1 METKPIFYQMGQG
14 LAAHTIVVGTTGKG
28 KSVVLEE
35 EAKRLGITYDEL
47 LKRMEPTEEQRAIM
61 EANKQKRAEER
72 RVKESTIRNA
82 IWATFDQSDISE
94 LLDVLKVVLEIS
106 EPTKSNAKEVF
117 FALDMSIVGNIVSW
131 GISDTP
137 TREAIW
143 EFVGENK
150 TLLLDSLLSEQSET
164 SHSF

>member
-1 METKPIFYQMGQG
+1 METKPIFYNMGG
-14 LAAHTIVVGTTGKG
+14 SLNAHTIVVGTTGKG
-28 KSVVLEE
+28 KSLLLEE

-47 LKRMEPTEEQRAIM
+47 LKQMEPTEEQKAMI
-61 EANKQKRAEER
+61 EANKQKRAEEQ

-82 IWATFDQSDISE
+82 IWATFDQSDIAE
-94 LLDVLKVVLEIS
+94 FLDALKIILEIP

-143 EFVGENK
+143 EFVRENK
-150 TLLLDSLLSEQSET
+150 TLLLKSLLSEQSET
-164 SHSF
+164 KY

>member
-14 LAAHTIVVGTTGKG
+14 LAAHTIVVGITGKG
-28 KSVVLEE
+28 KSVILEE

-47 LKRMEPTEEQRAIM
+47 LKRMEPTEEQKATM
-61 EANKQKRAEER
+61 EANKQKRAEEQR
-72 RVKESTIRNA
+72 AKDSTIRNA
-82 IWATFDQSDISE
+82 IWATFDQSDIDE
-94 LLDVLKVVLEIS
+94 FLDALKVILEIN
-106 EPTKSNAKEVF
+106 EPTKSNVKEVF

-131 GISDTP
+131 GVGDTP

-143 EFVGENK
+143 EFVRENK

-164 SHSF
+164 PC